1 MNVME
6 KGLSLLC
13 LAMLGACG
21 GGGGGSSPP
30 PIPPLPSPEALSAV
44 GVITA
49 LDSATVNGVRY
60 ETDATSVTVNGSDAV
75 VADLKVGQ
83 IVALEGE
90 INFGDD
96 TGTANFI
103 GYEATVIGPVEDIDA
118 ALSQLVVMGQ
128 TVRTDAN
135 TVFDP
140 SIDPDTFVG
149 LTVGSTAQISGFLN
163 AAGEVIATRV
173 EPDTTTTGV
182 QLIGSVAGLDL
193 ANMLFTLNRLTVDYG
208 GATLIDLPGGEPANG
223 MFVTVRGALV
233 SGILEVDE
241 IESLYDSD
249 GGTPGERAQVRGP
262 ITRFESSTDFDVN
275 GFPVTTDGNTDFV
288 NGTIN
293 DLQANAEVIIDGEI
307 TAGGGSILA
316 DEITFGRVVNP
327 TETRT
332 FPLSDFTEISV
343 STLFSVTVNQG
354 SDFSVEVTVDVD
366 IIDSVTVALAG
377 STLNIDLDLPPGDNN
392 IDTLEAVVTLPVLNS
407 VILEGVVNVVLNDF
421 EQTQLTVNVGGVSRL
436 RGNSLMI
443 SDLTATVSGVSL
455 LDFGDIRPLGSANI
469 DVSGVSQA
477 TLNMD
482 VGATLTGSV
491 GTGQG
496 TGVSTLFYYGTDVT
510 VDVTT
515 DGLSSIVR
523 LGDTRP

>member
-1 MNVME
+1 MNVMQ
-6 KGLSLLC
+6 KGLSLMC
-13 LAMLGACG
+13 LAVLGAC

-60 ETDATSVTVNGSDAV
+60 ETDATTVMVNGSDAI

-90 INFGDD
+90 INFGGD

-103 GYEATVIGPVEDIDA
+103 GYNATVIGPVENIDA
-118 ALSQLVVMGQ
+118 ELSQLVVMGQ

-140 SIDPDTFVG
+140 SIDPDTFAG
-149 LTVGSTAQISGFLN
+149 LTVDSTAQISGFLN
-163 AAGEVIATRV
+163 AAGEVIATLV
-173 EPDTTTTGV
+173 EPDTTTTDV

-208 GATLIDLPGGEPANG
+208 DATLIDLPGGEPANG
-223 MFVTVRGALV
+223 MFVAVRGALV

-249 GGTPGERAQVRGP
+249 GGTPGERAQAQGP
-262 ITRFESSTDFDVN
+262 ITRFGSPTDFDVN
-275 GFPVTTDGNTDFV
+275 GFPVTTDGNTDFAS
-288 NGTIN
+288 GTIS

-307 TAGGGSILA
+307 ATGGGSILA

-327 TETRT
+327 TETRP
-332 FPLSDFTEISV
+332 FALSDFTEISV

-354 SDFSVEVTVDVD
+354 SDFSVEVTADVD
-366 IIDSVTVALAG
+366 IIDGVAVTLAG
-377 STLNIDLDLPPGDNN
+377 STLNIGVTLPAGDNN
-392 IDTLEAVVTLPVLNS
+392 IDTLEAVVTMPVLDS
-407 VILEGVVNVVLNDF
+407 VTLGGVVNVVLNDF
-421 EQTQLTVNVGGVSRL
+421 EQQQLTVNVGGVSRL

-443 SDLTATVSGVSL
+443 GDLTATVSGVSL
-455 LDFGDIRPLGSANI
+455 LDFADIRPLGSANI
-469 DVSGVSQA
+469 IIEGVSQA

-482 VGATLTGSV
+482 VGTTLTGSV

-496 TGVSTLFYYGTDVT
+496 TGISTLFYYGTDVIDT
-510 VDVTT
+510 VAT
-515 DGLSSIVR
+515 DGLSSVVR